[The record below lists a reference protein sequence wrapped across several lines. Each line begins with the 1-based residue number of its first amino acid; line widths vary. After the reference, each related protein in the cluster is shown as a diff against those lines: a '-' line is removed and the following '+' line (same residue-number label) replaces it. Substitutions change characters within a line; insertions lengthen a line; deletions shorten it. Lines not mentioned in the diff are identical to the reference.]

1 MNVSYKRKLSPSDIG
16 KVLSAAGVDGSH
28 VEFVDE
34 LTEGTFNT
42 AYLIRLR
49 DGTGLVL
56 KVSPRPD
63 TPIMS
68 YERGLMHGEVTYY
81 TATAT
86 VPSVP
91 VPRVVHADFDRAII
105 DGDAL
110 LMSECPGQSWH
121 SLREQLGDHDRVRL
135 RTELGRMVAALHGI
149 TGTGFGYP
157 RDDQWSLADSWR
169 ESFTHMFDLACDD
182 AKRYQAELP
191 VPADELSRLARA
203 HSHALD
209 EIDTPVLVHFDLWN
223 GNILINDATGRL
235 EIGGL
240 IDGERAFWGDPV
252 AEFVSLALFS
262 DIEADAA
269 LLAGYRDGG
278 GQIVFDAATRLRLSL
293 YRCYLYLIMLAESVP
308 RGYSKTEREGLSKL
322 VGPHLIA
329 AVKSLPEDAR

>member
-1 MNVSYKRKLSPSDIG
+1 MNVSYQRKLSQSDIA
-16 KVLSAAGVDGSH
+16 KVLSDAAVDSAH

-34 LTEGTFNT
+34 LSEGTFNT

-68 YERGLMHGEVTYY
+68 YEHGLMHGEVTYY

-91 VPRVVHADFDRAII
+91 MPRVVHADFDRAII
-105 DGDAL
+105 DGDVL
-110 LMSECPGQSWH
+110 IMSECPGQSWH
-121 SLREQLGDHDRVRL
+121 SLRERLGDDDRVRL
-135 RTELGRMVAALHGI
+135 RTELGRMVAALHEV

-157 RDDQWSLADSWR
+157 RDDRQPLVDSWR
-169 ESFTHMFDLACDD
+169 DAFTNMFDLACDD
-182 AKRYQAELP
+182 AKRYRADLP
-191 VPADELSRLARA
+191 VPADKLSRLVRE
-203 HSHALD
+203 HGHTLD

-223 GNILINDATGRL
+223 GNILITDATGRL

-240 IDGERAFWGDPV
+240 IDGERAFWGDPA

-262 DIEADAA
+262 DIEDDAA

-293 YRCYLYLIMLAESVP
+293 YRCYLYLIMLVESVP
-308 RGYSKTEREGLSKL
+308 RGYSKAERERLSKL
-322 VGPHLIA
+322 IEPQLIA
-329 AVKSLPEDAR
+329 AANSLPGDAR